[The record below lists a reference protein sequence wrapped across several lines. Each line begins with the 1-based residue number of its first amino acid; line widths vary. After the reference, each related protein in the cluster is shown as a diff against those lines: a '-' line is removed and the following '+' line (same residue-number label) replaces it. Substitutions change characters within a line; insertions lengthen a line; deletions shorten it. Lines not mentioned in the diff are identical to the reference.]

1 MPHRRRNSDQNKEET
16 IPRISMDYFYMSK
29 QDEEAKENP
38 MLVVLNEQTNE
49 RYARATGRKGVGT
62 EGLMDWLVKD
72 ICEELKTWGH
82 AGGPGRPIILK
93 NDNERPMV
101 AVRHAIAKFHGG
113 VVVQESQVKG
123 ESQSNG
129 VVEGAG
135 RIVREFV
142 RVFKI

>member
-1 MPHRRRNSDQNKEET
+1 
-16 IPRISMDYFYMSK
+16 
-29 QDEEAKENP
+29 

-82 AGGPGRPIILK
+82 AGGPGGHIILK
-93 NDNERPMV
+93 SDNERAMA

-113 VVVQESQVKG
+113 VVVQESPAKG

-129 VVEGAG
+129 AVEGAG

-142 RVFKI
+142 RVFKS

>member
-1 MPHRRRNSDQNKEET
+1 MSAPLKASKREKEEHERTHAPYRSWCSVCVKARGLKMPHRRRNSDQNKEEK
-16 IPRISMDYFYMSK
+16 IPRISMDYLYMSK

-82 AGGPGRPIILK
+82 AGGPGGHIILK
-93 NDNERPMV
+93 SDNERAM
-101 AVRHAIAKFHGG
+101 AALRHAIA
-113 VVVQESQVKG
+113 
-123 ESQSNG
+123 
-129 VVEGAG
+129 
-135 RIVREFV
+135 
-142 RVFKI
+142 